1 MIGPY
6 RIEGFAIASADG
18 MIADET
24 GVMPLSLQL
33 EADQVYFE
41 DALEGIAALVHGR
54 HSQEI
59 HARTALRRRLIATR
73 RIAGVAPDPENPL
86 AWLWNPAG
94 VSLENAL
101 EALGVRAG
109 TVAAI
114 GGPQVYSL
122 FLKLGYDA
130 FHLCRATD
138 VRLPGG
144 LPLFTR
150 ETFDGEPDACLRA
163 AGLKAGAPI
172 PLGDDVTL
180 TDWTRG

>member
-24 GVMPLSLQL
+24 GVMPLALQL
-33 EADQVYFE
+33 DADKAYFE
-41 DALEGIAALVHGR
+41 DALEGIAAVVHGR

-59 HARTALRRRLIATR
+59 HAKTALRRRLIATR
-73 RIAGVAPDPENPL
+73 SIAGVAPDPENPL

-94 VSLENAL
+94 ASLETAL
-101 EALGVRAG
+101 EALGVKAG
-109 TVAAI
+109 AVAAI

-144 LPLFTR
+144 LPLFAR
-150 ETFDGEPDACLRA
+150 ETLGGEPDACLAA
-163 AGLKAGAPI
+163 AGLRPKDPI
-172 PLGDDVTL
+172 PLGDAVTL
-180 TDWTRG
+180 TDWTRR

>member
-1 MIGPY
+1 M
-6 RIEGFAIASADG
+6 RRWS
-18 MIADET
+18 
-24 GVMPLSLQL
+24 
-33 EADQVYFE
+33 
-41 DALEGIAALVHGR
+41 HGR

-73 RIAGVAPDPENPL
+73 SIAGFARDPGNPL
-86 AWLWNPAG
+86 AWLWNPDSA
-94 VSLENAL
+94 SLESAL
-101 EALGVRAG
+101 EALGVKAG
-109 TVAAI
+109 RVAAI

-144 LPLFTR
+144 LPVFVR
-150 ETFDGEPDACLRA
+150 ETFGGEPDACLRA
-163 AGLKAGAPI
+163 AGLRAEDPI